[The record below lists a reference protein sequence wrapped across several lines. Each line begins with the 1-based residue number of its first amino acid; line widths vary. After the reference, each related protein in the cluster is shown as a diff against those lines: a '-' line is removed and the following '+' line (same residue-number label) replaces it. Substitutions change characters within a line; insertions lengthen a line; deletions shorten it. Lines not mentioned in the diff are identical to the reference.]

1 MAQTCQIIKRKCLLL
16 NPVFWWD
23 QICLKCFD
31 LADCRARVLSVLQ
44 PRCVCGGFVHSMWG
58 LFVPGSMVN
67 QSTHTTNIKIFN
79 SRFAYNKALK
89 SCFFRLLSIIIQN
102 IYNIIMICKSLHLII
117 KAGHRFK
124 NLPMFYFFVDDCR

>member
-58 LFVPGSMVN
+58 LFVPGSMVK
-67 QSTHTTNIKIFN
+67 QSTHTTNIKIIQV
-79 SRFAYNKALK
+79 SHIIRLW
-89 SCFFRLLSIIIQN
+89 SHVFFRLLSIIIQN
-102 IYNIIMICKSLHLII
+102 MYNIIMIFKSLHLII